1 MVGQE
6 VVTEEE
12 DLRLLDLQRAQAS
25 RLGFLPAA
33 SVQQLP
39 PQHGWH

>member
-25 RLGFLPAA
+25 KLGFLPAA
-33 SVQQLP
+33 SVQQAP
-39 PQHGWH
+39 PQHRWH

>member
-1 MVGQE
+1 MAGQE

-25 RLGFLPAA
+25 TLGLLPTSTTTARMA
-33 SVQQLP
+33 
-39 PQHGWH
+39 